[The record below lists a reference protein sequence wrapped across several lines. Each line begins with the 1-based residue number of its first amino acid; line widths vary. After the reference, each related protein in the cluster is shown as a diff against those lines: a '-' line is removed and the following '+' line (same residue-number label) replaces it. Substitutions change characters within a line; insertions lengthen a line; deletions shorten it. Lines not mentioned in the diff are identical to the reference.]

1 MNNKLFKFTGLF
13 LIFWGIYLN
22 IPFSILS
29 VIFDYPDIL
38 RQPTAEVLTAFKAGG
53 NGLLATWYA
62 FALAALFFV
71 FVVLLIHQ
79 VLRREGRVLLSLA
92 TVSGILAAVLQLLG
106 LIRWVFVVPGLAEVY
121 TNENSSQAAKEA
133 AIVVFNAFHQYAGV
147 AIGEHLGQLFTAL
160 WIMFVSIILMN
171 SHRFKKWQGYTG
183 IIIAITMLFGLV
195 EGFATVVDFDAGIFG
210 LLPMISF
217 VALSLWLIALGTT
230 LIWQSSAAQVKTQE
244 VVYEIR

>member
-1 MNNKLFKFTGLF
+1 MRSKLFKFTGVF

-29 VIFDYPDIL
+29 AIFDYPDIL
-38 RQPTAEVLTAFKAGG
+38 RHPTAEVLTAFKAGG
-53 NGLLATWYA
+53 NGLLAAWYA

-71 FVVLLIHQ
+71 FVVLLLHQ
-79 VLRREGRVLLSLA
+79 VLRRESRILLSLA

-121 TNENSSQAAKEA
+121 TNEDSSQATKEA
-133 AIVVFNAFHQYAGV
+133 VIVVFNAFHQYAGV

-160 WIMFVSIILMN
+160 WIMFVSIILIN
-171 SHRFKKWQGYTG
+171 SQRFKKWQGYAG
-183 IIIAITMLFGLV
+183 IIIAIMMLFGLV
-195 EGFATVVDFDAGIFG
+195 EGFATVIDFDAGIFG

-217 VALSLWLIALGTT
+217 VGLSLWLVTLGVDLIRRNALETT
-230 LIWQSSAAQVKTQE
+230 QTAE